1 MPVNNGNVAEQAYAY
16 INAIHDQAT
25 GETTLAPL
33 NHEQFVSI
41 AQKTLAAGY
50 EPVLNAISTVLSR
63 TLIAVRP
70 YERKLGGMEATTEQW
85 GGWMRKLN
93 FGDTEVEEDQGYK
106 LVDGQSIDPY
116 VVKKIPILETC
127 YLGADTWQD
136 HYSIPKDQLNASFAS
151 EEALLALINGMAVH
165 FNNLREMH
173 LENFARQTL
182 AALMLG
188 RKASESGNA
197 SSVVHLVTE
206 YNSALGSPS
215 PALTLADLM
224 APDKIRGFYQFVI
237 GKIAGISRRMTER
250 SQLYQNKITGYKI
263 NRHTPRADQRV
274 YLLADVMETIATQV
288 DANTFNQEFLSI
300 PDHESVS
307 FWQAIDS
314 PDEISGVPPMIA
326 ADGTLTTGT
335 QTAVSNVFGIILD
348 RDAAGYNVFVD
359 EMEPVMYNSAGRYW
373 NLFHSIKAQ
382 SQVDLTEKSVLLVLD

>member
-70 YERKLGGMEATTEQW
+70 YERKLAGMEATTERW

-93 FGDTEVEEDQGYK
+93 FGDTAVEEDQGYK

-136 HYSIPKDQLNASFAS
+136 HYSVPKDQLNASFQS
-151 EEALLALINGMAVH
+151 EQGLYDLISGMALH
-165 FNNLREMH
+165 FNNLREQH

-188 RKASESGNA
+188 RKASETANA

-206 YNSALGSPS
+206 YNGKTGGSY
-215 PALTLADLM
+215 TLEDLM
-224 APDKIRGFYQFVI
+224 KPDMIRGFYQFVI
-237 GKIAGISRRMTER
+237 GRVAGISRRMTER

-263 NRHTPRADQRV
+263 NRHTPRADQKV
-274 YLLADVMETIATQV
+274 YLLADVMETIASQV
-288 DANTFNQEFLSI
+288 ESNTFNEEFLSI

-307 FWQAIDS
+307 FWQSIDS
-314 PDEISGVPPMIA
+314 PDKISGVPPMIA

-335 QTAVSNVFGIILD
+335 QTAVSDVFGIILD

-373 NLFHSIKAQ
+373 NFYHSIKAQ
-382 SQVDLTEKSVLLVLD
+382 SQVDLTEKSVLLMLD